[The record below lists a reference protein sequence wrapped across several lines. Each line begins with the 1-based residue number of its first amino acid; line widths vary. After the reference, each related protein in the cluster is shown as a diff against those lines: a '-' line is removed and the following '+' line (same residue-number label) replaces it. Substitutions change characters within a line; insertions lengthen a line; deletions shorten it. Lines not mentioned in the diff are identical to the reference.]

1 MACARAGAASR
12 VTLPLAEWTATE
24 KDKATTKA
32 SAHPSRRSL
41 IGLDWFVFCL
51 ADIQTGFGPF
61 VSVYLTTQKWTQGD
75 IGLVLTIGGIIGLIG
90 RVPGG
95 AVVDAA
101 RSERTAAA
109 LAVTCIG
116 LSALVMAAWPLLPFV
131 FFASILSAGA
141 NCVLTPAIAAISLG
155 LVGHAAIGPRLG
167 RNARFASLGTGIAAA
182 GMGACGYLLS
192 SRAVFFVTA
201 ALMIP
206 TLIAL
211 SNIRA
216 AEIDPVRAHSG
227 IVPQRPAES
236 GMGLRRL
243 VTNRPLIAFAGAT
256 ALFQFANA
264 ATLPLMGSIMTMRS
278 ADWAPVLIA
287 ACIVVPQVVVA
298 LLSPW
303 VGVQAER
310 WGRRPLLLLGF
321 AALPLRCFLF
331 ANTPDPDFVV
341 VVQALDGI
349 SAAVLGVLVPLVA
362 ADLARN
368 TGRFNLT
375 QGIIGTA
382 VGIGASISTTFAGYI
397 TDHYGSHMAFLG
409 LAAVATCAFLFVYL
423 AMPETRPDADR
434 PDLTATPNAAAAPPL

>member
-1 MACARAGAASR
+1 MLRRQPLPNSRIPMPSARAGAANKI
-12 VTLPLAEWTATE
+12 TLPLAEWSATQQDE
-24 KDKATTKA
+24 PTNRAA
-32 SAHPSRRSL
+32 AHPSHHSL
-41 IGLDWFVFCL
+41 IGLDWFTFCL
-51 ADIQTGFGPF
+51 ADVQTGFGPF
-61 VSVYLTTQKWTQGD
+61 VSVYLTGQQWTQGD
-75 IGLVLTIGGIIGLIG
+75 IGLVLTIGGIVGLLG
-90 RVPGG
+90 RMPGG
-95 AVVDAA
+95 AILDAA
-101 RSERTAAA
+101 RSERTVAAA
-109 LAVTCIG
+109 AVTCIG
-116 LSALVMAAWPLLPFV
+116 ASALIMAVWPLFPFV
-131 FFASILSAGA
+131 FFASVLSAAA

-167 RNARFASLGTGIAAA
+167 RNARFASLGTGVAAA

-227 IVPQRPAES
+227 VVPQKFTQVDIVLS
-236 GMGLRRL
+236 RL
-243 VTNRPLIAFAGAT
+243 VSNRPLLAFAGAT

-264 ATLPLMGSIMTMRS
+264 AMLPLMGSVMTMRS

-287 ACIVVPQVVVA
+287 ACIIVPQLVVA
-298 LLSPW
+298 LFSPW
-303 VGVQAER
+303 VGLQAQR
-310 WGRRPLLLLGF
+310 WGRRPILLLGF

-331 ANTPDPDFVV
+331 ANISDLHLIVA
-341 VVQALDGI
+341 VQALDGI

-368 TGRFNLT
+368 SGRFNLT

-397 TDHYGSHMAFLG
+397 TDRYGSHMAFLG
-409 LAAVATCAFLFVYL
+409 LAAVATCALLFVYL
-423 AMPETRPDADR
+423 AMPETRPE
-434 PDLTATPNAAAAPPL
+434 PS

>member
-1 MACARAGAASR
+1 MASARAGAASR
-12 VTLPLAEWTATE
+12 VKLPFSEWTGAQ
-24 KDKATTKA
+24 KDEATTDKP

-41 IGLDWFVFCL
+41 IGLDWFTFFL
-51 ADIQTGFGPF
+51 ADVQTGFGPF
-61 VSVYLTTQKWTQGD
+61 VSVYLTGQKWTQGD

-95 AVVDAA
+95 AIVDAA

-109 LAVTCIG
+109 VAVTCVG
-116 LSALVMAAWPLLPFV
+116 LSALVMAAWPLFPFV
-131 FFASILSAGA
+131 FFASVLSAGA
-141 NCVLTPAIAAISLG
+141 NCVLTPAIGAISLG
-155 LVGHAAIGPRLG
+155 LVGHAAIGSRLG
-167 RNARFASLGTGIAAA
+167 RNARFASLGTGVAAA

-227 IVPQRPAES
+227 VVPQQPNEF

-243 VTNRPLIAFAGAT
+243 ATNRSLLAFAGAT

-264 ATLPLMGSIMTMRS
+264 AMLPLMGSVMTMRS

-287 ACIVVPQVVVA
+287 ACIIVPQIVVA
-298 LLSPW
+298 LFSPW
-303 VGVQAER
+303 VGRQSER

-331 ANTPDPDFVV
+331 ANTPDPYLVV
-341 VVQALDGI
+341 GVQVLDGI

-362 ADLARN
+362 ADLSRN

-375 QGIIGTA
+375 QGLIGTG
-382 VGIGASISTTFAGYI
+382 VGVGAALSTTFAGYV
-397 TDHYGSHMAFLG
+397 TDRYGSHMAFLG
-409 LAAVATCAFLFVYL
+409 LGAVAACALLFVYL
-423 AMPETRPDADR
+423 AMPETRPEPA
-434 PDLTATPNAAAAPPL
+434 LAQS